1 MIFEHVK
8 KLISEEDVAISDERI
23 YHWCSIVESRLC
35 LRLGTERLPQQFVQI
50 AVEACIKLFRRYY
63 YEGISS
69 ENDGGLS
76 VSFVEDILSE
86 YSADISAYK
95 TQTGTNGGTVR
106 FL

>member
-1 MIFEHVK
+1 MIFEQVK
-8 KLISEEDVAISDERI
+8 KLIAEEDSTISNDRI
-23 YHWCSIVESRLC
+23 HHWCAIVESRLC
-35 LRLGTERLPQQFVQI
+35 LRLGADSLPANFIQI
-50 AVEACIKLFRRYY
+50 AVEICIKLFRRYY
-63 YEGISS
+63 YEGISN

-95 TQTGTNGGTVR
+95 IRKGTNGGTVR